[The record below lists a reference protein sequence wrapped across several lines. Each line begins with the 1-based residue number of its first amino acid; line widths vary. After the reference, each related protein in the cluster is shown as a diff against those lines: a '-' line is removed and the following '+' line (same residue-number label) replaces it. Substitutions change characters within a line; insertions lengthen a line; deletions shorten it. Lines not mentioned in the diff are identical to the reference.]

1 MDLEARTAQLF
12 EHFSTQEFDGV
23 SDLFAPDAGVR
34 QNANPEH
41 GIEGL
46 LTMIQGL
53 KRDRVRVEYSDVRRN
68 TGDGFVVEQH
78 IVRLTRPDG
87 VSASTDACV
96 VVHFDEN
103 GLISG
108 LHEYVDTAAFAA
120 LLA

>member
-1 MDLEARTAQLF
+1 MAWRPVR
-12 EHFSTQEFDGV
+12 SRRRR
-23 SDLFAPDAGVR
+23 R

-41 GIEGL
+41 GIDGL

-53 KRDRVRVEYSDVRRN
+53 EARSGDSGVLRCPSQYV
-68 TGDGFVVEQH
+68 GDGFVVEQH

-120 LLA
+120 LFA